1 MRFRYSSFGHKALQS
16 SGIGELMEDMGQ
28 AMNTRPDLLM
38 LGGGNPAHIPAVE
51 EVFRESMQGILNRL
65 GAFEQCVGNYD
76 GPQGNAE
83 FIAALAGM
91 LSKKYGWKVG
101 PEHIALT
108 NGSQSAFSILFSLF
122 AGDSTD
128 GVFRKILLP
137 LTPEYIGY
145 ADIGFSST
153 QSLFASVQ
161 PKIEYLPDRLFKYH
175 VDFEHLAIG
184 SDIGAVCI
192 SRPTNPTGNVLTDEE
207 IGKLRKLTQK
217 AGVPLIIDS
226 AYGAPFPGI
235 EFEPSTAVWDD
246 DIILCLSLSKL
257 GLPGVR
263 TGIVIAA
270 PEVIRLVS
278 ETAAVTSLAPGSM
291 GPAIVCEM
299 VHSGRIVDISE
310 NIIRPFYQARMQMAL
325 DLLRAKLEG
334 LDFWIHKPEG
344 AFFLWLWLKNL
355 PIHSKELYQRLKQH
369 GVLIISGHYFFPGL
383 ETNWPHKNQCIRI
396 TYSQKED
403 TVRRGIE
410 IITNEIREVM
420 RKK

>member
-1 MRFRYSSFGHKALQS
+1 MRFRYSSFGQKALQS

-51 EVFRESMQGILNRL
+51 KVFRQSMQGILSKPD
-65 GAFEQCVGNYD
+65 AFEQCVGNYD

-83 FIAALAGM
+83 FLAALAEM
-91 LSKKYGWKVG
+91 LAKQYGWKITA
-101 PEHIALT
+101 ENIALT

-122 AGDSTD
+122 AGDSAD

-161 PKIEYLPDRLFKYH
+161 PKIEYLPDCLFKYH

-184 SDIGAVCI
+184 PDIGAVCV
-192 SRPTNPTGNVLTDEE
+192 SRPTNPTGNVLTDDE
-207 IGKLRKLTQK
+207 IAKLRKLTQK

-226 AYGAPFPGI
+226 AYGTPFPAI
-235 EFEPSTAVWDD
+235 EYEPVTPAWDE

-263 TGIVIAA
+263 TGIVIATT
-270 PEVIRLVS
+270 EVIRLVS

-291 GPAIVCEM
+291 GPAIVCDI
-299 VHSGRIVDISE
+299 VRTGRIVDISE
-310 NIIRPFYQARMQMAL
+310 TIIRPYYQARMQMAL
-325 DLLRAKLEG
+325 DLLRKELDG
-334 LDFWIHKPEG
+334 LDFRIHKPEG
-344 AFFLWLWLKNL
+344 AFFLWLWLKGL
-355 PIHSKELYQRLKQH
+355 PIHSKELYQRLKQK

-396 TYSQKED
+396 TYSQKEE
-403 TVRRGIE
+403 TVRKGIE
-410 IITNEIREVM
+410 IITHEIREVV